1 MFVVLHELSNQK
13 NHQEGYSGKNKN
25 IRHPSSFLKV
35 GMITDHNSSNRVT
48 SGQLPALS
56 IGGLAL

>member
-1 MFVVLHELSNQK
+1 MFVVFHEFANQK
-13 NHQEGYSGKNKN
+13 NHQEGYSGKNEN

-35 GMITDHNSSNRVT
+35 GLPADRDSSNRVT
-48 SGQLPALS
+48 GGQLPALS

>member
-1 MFVVLHELSNQK
+1 MFVVLHEFTNQE
-13 NHQEGYSGKNKN
+13 NHQEGHSGKNKN

-35 GMITDHNSSNRVT
+35 GLLANHDSSNRVT
-48 SGQLPALS
+48 GGQLPALS

>member
-35 GMITDHNSSNRVT
+35 GRDWSNRVT
-48 SGQLPALS
+48 GGQLPALS